1 MLSLASD
8 GLTSQ
13 GDVAMKEA
21 SLENEAEYT
30 GTAHLLFLPPCQGGK
45 EEMHHFPNWCSQQ
58 YFIVLETLNTRAKIQ
73 IAEHISED
81 CDICKAHSLQF
92 KPLNKFWILF
102 PNELKL
108 AVSCILISWHAHWYP
123 VHQWANTS

>member
-45 EEMHHFPNWCSQQ
+45 EEMHHFPN
-58 YFIVLETLNTRAKIQ
+58 
-73 IAEHISED
+73 
-81 CDICKAHSLQF
+81 
-92 KPLNKFWILF
+92 
-102 PNELKL
+102 
-108 AVSCILISWHAHWYP
+108 
-123 VHQWANTS
+123 

>member
-1 MLSLASD
+1 MPFCFSLMLSLASD

-45 EEMHHFPNWCSQQ
+45 EEMHHFPN
-58 YFIVLETLNTRAKIQ
+58 
-73 IAEHISED
+73 
-81 CDICKAHSLQF
+81 
-92 KPLNKFWILF
+92 
-102 PNELKL
+102 
-108 AVSCILISWHAHWYP
+108 
-123 VHQWANTS
+123 